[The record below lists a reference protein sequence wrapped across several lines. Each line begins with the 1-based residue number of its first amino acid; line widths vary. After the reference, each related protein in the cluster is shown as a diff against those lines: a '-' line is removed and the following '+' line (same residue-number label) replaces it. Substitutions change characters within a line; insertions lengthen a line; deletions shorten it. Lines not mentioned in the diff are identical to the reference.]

1 MRLEQHNRLVSAML
15 NCAVFML
22 FETRANS
29 QNQLLRYHIG
39 ASQFATA
46 QTRDCEIA
54 QMRNDAADHRIPHPP

>member
-1 MRLEQHNRLVSAML
+1 
-15 NCAVFML
+15 ML